1 MATKLDKA
9 LKREVDINGVAHM
22 VTLAPEGVKIV
33 QKGRR
38 NGTELTWEQLIRG
51 DVTRTQDLKDS
62 IDLTME

>member
-22 VTLAPEGVKIV
+22 VTLAPEGVKVV

-38 NGTELTWEQLIRG
+38 NGTELTWEQIIRG
-51 DVTRTQDLKDS
+51 DVSMTQDLKDS
-62 IDLTME
+62 VDLTME

>member
-1 MATKLDKA
+1 MATKLDKS

-51 DVTRTQDLKDS
+51 DVTMTQDLKDS
-62 IDLTME
+62 VDLTME

>member
-22 VTLAPEGVKIV
+22 VTLSQDGIKIV

-38 NGTELTWEQLIRG
+38 NGTELSWEQMLRG
-51 DVTRTQDLKDS
+51 DVSLTQDLKDS
-62 IDLTME
+62 VDLTME

>member
-22 VTLAPEGVKIV
+22 VTLAPDGVKIV

-51 DVTRTQDLKDS
+51 DVTMTQDLKDS
-62 IDLTME
+62 VDLTME